1 MSNSAAVAKSA
12 QLERRRS
19 VKTAA
24 RRKRESFM
32 PVRQSLAPY
41 DEYGLEGVDREAL
54 IEGEE
59 VDMEAVFMSRPRVK
73 TSPASSPRKAW
84 GEMGGGRGEE
94 GSLSPGL

>member
-1 MSNSAAVAKSA
+1 MSNSASVAKNA

-32 PVRQSLAPY
+32 PVRQSLAPM
-41 DEYGLEGVDREAL
+41 EEGTGEGLGVDREAL
-54 IEGEE
+54 IEEE
-59 VDMEAVFMSRPRVK
+59 VDYEAVFMSRPKVK
-73 TSPASSPRKAW
+73 TSPTSSPGKAW
-84 GEMGGGRGEE
+84 REMGGRGEE